1 MKNRTFIILLIIAS
15 VMLSFLTGCTYFYPL
30 EGRYHAVQPEL
41 IEQKKV
47 ELDSFEVRK
56 TDVYEGFDLGEESG
70 RRLVYVN
77 DPKKTT
83 IVRSE
88 IERAK
93 ILKLHVKPDDYVKQ
107 GDILVEYVYE
117 VNKDAEFQVNWNKRR
132 AEIRYENAYIQY
144 QQGRINEQTLENL
157 HKSYIVAKNALDSF
171 NAIPDKYTLRAPVDG
186 HIAKIEGDTVSTEE
200 VQTLA
205 FHICNIEDGILLTYA
220 REQNQYAAYPFM
232 LCFEGTG
239 AELYDEQS
247 DRTYSGRVSMSNM
260 KFKKEYV
267 DDLSYFS
274 GGAYLYLVLELTD
287 NKIPEDV
294 SFYQEFTGKLIRR
307 EAHDVLIVS
316 RSAVDMEKSDDPEE
330 PFVYQV
336 YKILPDNTIER
347 VRIKIGDIF
356 DAYYEVIEGLEEGDK
371 VVLR

>member
-1 MKNRTFIILLIIAS
+1 MKNKSFIILFIIAS

-47 ELDSFEVRK
+47 QLDSFEVRK

-117 VNKDAEFQVNWNKRR
+117 VNKDLEFNINWHKRR
-132 AEIRYENAYIQY
+132 AEIRYENAYMQY
-144 QQGRINEQTLENL
+144 QQGKINEQTLENL
-157 HKSYIVAKNALDSF
+157 HKSYVVAKNALDSF